1 MANIFQIDVSHLHS
15 SDVSHIGSYYSNND
29 NQGTLSLIV
38 DKLSNSSIDLVV
50 EHSSGEIH
58 SDSSTIS
65 IFTNDI
71 NMKN

>member
-1 MANIFQIDVSHLHS
+1 MANIFQIDISHLHS
-15 SDVSHIGSYYSNND
+15 SDVSHIGSYHSNND
-29 NQGTLSLIV
+29 NQGTLS
-38 DKLSNSSIDLVV
+38 SIDLVV
-50 EHSSGEIH
+50 EHSTGEIH